1 MIDLERISILFKDV
15 ESLTAK
21 VDQLTK
27 EINGLKID
35 EQQYVPMNRSISPS
49 IAPKIAFDSNGLVLK
64 GMPLDPSDIPDIQ
77 ISQVSGLKNIL
88 DNIADPADLK
98 KLSADIKNM
107 IVKRSNNPSK
117 SGTKINYDENGFVVS
132 SSDLSVDD
140 IPTLPM
146 SKIDGLSDLIDI
158 IKSISDIN
166 SASHGSVTESHITKS
181 GTFTKVSI
189 DQNGRV
195 VNGERITSN
204 DLPIDFVNRINQM
217 ESMILNAAPVDVI
230 DKMNKSLLKKVDAN
244 PNPIIPGSYVKVS
257 VDSKGLVT
265 GSGDLTVSDLPEL
278 TIDDITG
285 LKKELNQTA
294 KYTDIADLN
303 DAISKITSNLHT
315 IGDITQ
321 LKTSVKLKADADQVG
336 RIEKELASVKEIV
349 TTMQEMIPVEF
360 ILTELKT
367 IAEKISTIEGKIAV
381 LENKIS

>member
-1 MIDLERISILFKDV
+1 MIDLERISILFNNVD
-15 ESLTAK
+15 SLTAK

-98 KLSADIKNM
+98 KLSADIKSM
-107 IVKRSNNPSK
+107 IIKRSNTPSK
-117 SGTKINYDENGFVVS
+117 SGTKINYDDNGFVVS

-146 SKIDGLSDLIDI
+146 SKIDGLSDIIGI
-158 IKSISDIN
+158 IKSMSDIN
-166 SASHGSVTESHITKS
+166 SVSHGTTVENRITKS

-195 VNGERITSN
+195 INGERITSN
-204 DLPIDFVNRINQM
+204 DLPIDFVNRVNQI

-244 PNPIIPGSYVKVS
+244 ASITPGSYTKVD
-257 VDSKGLVT
+257 VDDKGLVT
-265 GSGDLTVSDLPEL
+265 GGRELTISDLPEL

-285 LKKELNQTA
+285 LKKELNLTA

-303 DAISKITSNLHT
+303 DAISHITSNLHT
-315 IGDITQ
+315 IGDINQ

-349 TTMQEMIPVEF
+349 TTMQELIPVEF
-360 ILTELKT
+360 ILTELKS
-367 IAEKISTIEGKIAV
+367 IDEKISTIEGKIAV